1 MSLKR
6 MELTRRSALGA
17 AGVALAG
24 TAGCTETVLG
34 VVGGESYDEV
44 TIAVETTGRWRATAE
59 FDDGTTTN
67 KVPPFRGMM
76 SEEVVLPDDL
86 QNDDEVDSV
95 EPPITVSVSALDET
109 TTGETP
115 LTVTVEGDGEE
126 LGTDTVTG
134 QGETAVVEYDP

>member
-1 MSLKR
+1 

-17 AGVALAG
+17 AGIALAG

-34 VVGGESYDEV
+34 VIGGESYDEV
-44 TIAVETTGRWRATAE
+44 TIAIEATGRWRAIAE

-76 SEEVVLPDDL
+76 GKEIVLPDDL
-86 QNDDEVDSV
+86 QSGDEVDSV

-109 TTGETP
+109 TTEETP

-126 LGTDTVTG
+126 LGTDTVTS
-134 QGETAVVEYDP
+134 QGETAIVEYDP